1 MIDGYRA
8 PDSQLL
14 DYEQWDDSRKRRLT
28 AKEEIIGRKSHVS
41 LTSWRGWMH
50 LGSGVRSV
58 VTVIPQWGLLEV
70 NRMLC
75 KRFPPSWWLLLHRV
89 HLLFSIL
96 PTTMKQEF
104 DSLLYCMLPLF
115 DQKTMTL
122 FPTGVASGLR
132 DRLNLEKFEIFFFSL
147 L

>member
-8 PDSQLL
+8 PDSRLL